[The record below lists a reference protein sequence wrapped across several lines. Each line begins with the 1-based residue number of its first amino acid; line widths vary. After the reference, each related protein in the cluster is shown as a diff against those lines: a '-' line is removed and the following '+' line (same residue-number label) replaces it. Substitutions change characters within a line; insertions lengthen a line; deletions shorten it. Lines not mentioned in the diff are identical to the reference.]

1 MSAFKILGRL
11 VSKADQALDT
21 IKREKGTG
29 AEFLRELEKTPGV
42 KQAELKE
49 RGIDK
54 ALKSKPKMTKAEVK
68 KVLEENPPPKLK
80 EQVRGGDEYQEALDS
95 KAKEIVGD
103 RDATFDDLYGRDR
116 ETAREAVESELGFNP
131 ETQYEKYRTPGGENY
146 REILLKL
153 PKRGLSE
160 GEQDILMT
168 YESNIRRGDVL
179 DPFHQKQYEN
189 LLAKK
194 EAGSQD
200 YFTPHFEGEP
210 NVLAH
215 IRVQDFKTPDGKKV
229 LLVDEIQSD
238 WHQAA
243 HQKRQKEI
251 KRLMTERGIDKKQA
265 SALVP
270 ENYGYIPQ
278 DAMAQLK
285 EGEKRMEQRGQQIR
299 QLSNRMAALDDTQLD
314 EFNALAVE
322 RQRLQDLQGE
332 ETDWG
337 NRIYDSLSS
346 GIPDAPFKKNWHE
359 LAMKRVLDY
368 AADKGYD
375 TVAITP
381 GKTQAERYDLSKQ
394 VEQISVG
401 VRGDERFVSIDA
413 KRGEIADL
421 TVGPDGVVTK
431 GGSEFGGKPLAD
443 IIGKELADKI
453 MSNPDPMRLR
463 GLDLQVGGEGM
474 KGFYDQILPTYL
486 NNLGKQYGASVGQMD
501 LKIRPD
507 LNFPPNNNNLPTFV
521 PGEVQRVHSF
531 DITPQMREE
540 IKAKGLPLYGK
551 IALPEA
557 GTLAAG
563 SGAATIGIGAPEQ
576 PLPPQ
581 MYAQPEYR
589 RGGQVKRKVKFTN
602 NPDTMRLELMSG
614 KR

>member
-54 ALKSKPKMTKAEVK
+54 ALKSKPKMTKAEVR

-80 EQVRGGDEYQEALDS
+80 EQVRGGDEYQEALDN

-215 IRVQDFKTPDGKKV
+215 IRVQDFKTPEGKKV

-270 ENYGYIPQ
+270 ENKGY
-278 DAMAQLK
+278 AQLETSRMTGTVVDAGDGTYRVEWPDGTFSGGYNQ
-285 EGEKRMEQRGQQIR
+285 EGAMQKALEGK
-299 QLSNRMAALDDTQLD
+299 SNA
-314 EFNALAVE
+314 EPGV
-322 RQRLQDLQGE
+322 
-332 ETDWG
+332 
-337 NRIYDSLSS
+337 
-346 GIPDAPFKKNWHE
+346 PDAPFKKNWHE

-381 GKTQAERYDLSKQ
+381 GAEQANRYKLSSHIDNMMVSDTYQ
-394 VEQISVG
+394 GTRQISWRPTGQATDSALKFDEHGNVVQSMLPDLKG
-401 VRGDERFVSIDA
+401 KNISDVFGKDLAEKIMQAKPYERFEGV
-413 KRGEIADL
+413 DL
-421 TVGPDGVVTK
+421 
-431 GGSEFGGKPLAD
+431 D
-443 IIGKELADKI
+443 I
-453 MSNPDPMRLR
+453 
-463 GLDLQVGGEGM
+463 GGEGM

-501 LKIRPD
+501 LKIKPD
-507 LNFPPNNNNLPTFV
+507 LYFPPYNNNLTTFV

>member
-1 MSAFKILGRL
+1 VSAFKILGRL

-54 ALKSKPKMTKAEVK
+54 ALQSKPKMTKAEVK

-80 EQVRGGDEYQEALDS
+80 EQVHGGNEYQEALDS

-103 RDATFDDLYGRDR
+103 RNATFDDLYGRDR
-116 ETAREAVESELGFNP
+116 EMAREAVESELGFNP

-153 PKRGLSE
+153 PKRGLNDR
-160 GEQDILMT
+160 EQEILMT

-200 YFTPHFEGEP
+200 YFSPHFEGEP

-215 IRVQDFKTPDGKKV
+215 IRVQDFKTPEGKKV

-238 WHQAA
+238 WHQEGRKKGYKTAESLENWYNQNKLENDPPFA
-243 HQKRQKEI
+243 DLNPDQI
-251 KRLMTERGIDKKQA
+251 NVLER
-265 SALVP
+265 
-270 ENYGYIPQ
+270 N
-278 DAMAQLK
+278 
-285 EGEKRMEQRGQQIR
+285 RGAGMG
-299 QLSNRMAALDDTQLD
+299 SDNS
-314 EFNALAVE
+314 V
-322 RQRLQDLQGE
+322 
-332 ETDWG
+332 
-337 NRIYDSLSS
+337 
-346 GIPDAPFKKNWHE
+346 PDAPFKKNWHE

-381 GKTQAERYDLSKQ
+381 GKTQAERYDLSKHIDDVTYDPDNKRFVARKDGYKVMERTQ
-394 VEQISVG
+394 VEPEDLPDLVG
-401 VRGDERFVSIDA
+401 KDVAEKLV
-413 KRGEIADL
+413 
-421 TVGPDGVVTK
+421 TVPRDSWGVQFLS
-431 GGSEFGGKPLAD
+431 G
-443 IIGKELADKI
+443 I
-453 MSNPDPMRLR
+453 
-463 GLDLQVGGEGM
+463 DLQVGGEGM

-486 NNLGKQYGASVGQMD
+486 NNLGKQYGAQVETY
-501 LKIRPD
+501 
-507 LNFPPNNNNLPTFV
+507 NLPRPPQDSTLTFGY
-521 PGEVQRVHSF
+521 PGAEEYVGGRITWGDFLSRNPRAAEEFFTPVHKF
-531 DITPQMREE
+531 DIPPQMREK

>member
-54 ALKSKPKMTKAEVK
+54 ALKSKPKMTKAEVR

-80 EQVRGGDEYQEALDS
+80 EQVRGGNEYQEALDN

-103 RDATFDDLYGRDR
+103 KDATFDDLYGRDR
-116 ETAREAVESELGFNP
+116 EMAREAVESELGFNP

-215 IRVQDFKTPDGKKV
+215 IRVQDFKTPEGKKV

-243 HQKRQKEI
+243 YQERQKEI
-251 KRLMTERGIDKKQA
+251 KRIMKETGVDKKTASAQVPDFFGYGPKIDKSVEAYYETKSGQRIPIGFGKTKEEAEA
-265 SALVP
+265 SIDVGWKNLVDIKYETIERKIGEGVP
-270 ENYGYIPQ
+270 E
-278 DAMAQLK
+278 
-285 EGEKRMEQRGQQIR
+285 
-299 QLSNRMAALDDTQLD
+299 
-314 EFNALAVE
+314 
-322 RQRLQDLQGE
+322 
-332 ETDWG
+332 
-337 NRIYDSLSS
+337 
-346 GIPDAPFKKNWHE
+346 APFKKNWHE

-381 GKTQAERYDLSKQ
+381 GKTQAERYDLSKHINT
-394 VEQISVG
+394 ISWSKRG
-401 VRGDERFVSIDA
+401 DGLYGIEADTVRGRPIVKKGLTEQELED
-413 KRGEIADL
+413 
-421 TVGPDGVVTK
+421 TVGKEVANRIINGV
-431 GGSEFGGKPLAD
+431 GQFANDPLFDSGKLTR
-443 IIGKELADKI
+443 G
-453 MSNPDPMRLR
+453 RLEN
-463 GLDLQVGGEGM
+463 LDLQVGGEGM

-486 NNLGKQYGASVGQMD
+486 NNLGKQYGAQVGEINLITKPEYTGVNHM
-501 LKIRPD
+501 RPD
-507 LNFPPNNNNLPTFV
+507 EHKIYPAETLKF
-521 PGEVQRVHSF
+521 HSF

-602 NPDTMRLELMSG
+602 NPDTMRLELMS
-614 KR
+614 KDR

>member
-54 ALKSKPKMTKAEVK
+54 VLQSKPKMTKAEVK

-80 EQVRGGDEYQEALDS
+80 EQVRGGNEYQEALDS

-103 RDATFDDLYGRDR
+103 RNATFDDLYGRDR
-116 ETAREAVESELGFNP
+116 EMAREAVESELGFNP

-153 PKRGLSE
+153 PKRGLNDR
-160 GEQDILMT
+160 EQEILMT

-189 LLAKK
+189 LLARKD
-194 EAGSQD
+194 AGSQD
-200 YFTPHFEGEP
+200 YYSPHFEGEP

-215 IRVQDFKTPDGKKV
+215 IRVQDFKTPEGKKV

-238 WHQAA
+238 WHQEGRKKGYNVFPTQEELDKIA
-243 HQKRQKEI
+243 EF
-251 KRLMTERGIDKKQA
+251 ERKSQNNTI
-265 SALVP
+265 SMS
-270 ENYGYIPQ
+270 ER
-278 DAMAQLK
+278 AQW
-285 EGEKRMEQRGQQIR
+285 
-299 QLSNRMAALDDTQLD
+299 AALRNKR
-314 EFNALAVE
+314 EGV
-322 RQRLQDLQGE
+322 
-332 ETDWG
+332 
-337 NRIYDSLSS
+337 
-346 GIPDAPFKKNWHE
+346 IPDAPFKKNWHE

-381 GKTQAERYDLSKQ
+381 GKTQAERYDLSKH
-394 VEQISVG
+394 
-401 VRGDERFVSIDA
+401 
-413 KRGEIADL
+413 IADL
-421 TVGPDGVVTK
+421 QYDPHMRTLTAWDHEGKKVISQSGI
-431 GGSEFGGKPLAD
+431 SEEQLPNY
-443 IIGKELADKI
+443 IGKEAANNLLAK
-453 MSNPDPMRLR
+453 
-463 GLDLQVGGEGM
+463 DLQTLGDTQVKQLFGADLEVGGEGM

-521 PGEVQRVHSF
+521 PGEVQKVHSF

-551 IALPEA
+551 IALPEV

-563 SGAATIGIGAPEQ
+563 SGAATIGLQAPEQ

-581 MYAQPEYR
+581 MYAQPEYKH
-589 RGGQVKRKVKFTN
+589 GGKVKRKVKFTN